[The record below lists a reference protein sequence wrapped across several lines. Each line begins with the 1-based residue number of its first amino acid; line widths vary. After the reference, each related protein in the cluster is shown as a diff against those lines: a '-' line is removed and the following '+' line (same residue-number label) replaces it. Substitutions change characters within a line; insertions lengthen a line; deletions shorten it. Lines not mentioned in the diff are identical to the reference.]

1 MPKIIVDHRE
11 NKEIIKELIKEEM
24 EVEKKQ
30 LDMGDFIIQ
39 TKNLNGQ
46 IQNVGIERKTINDLL
61 NSIIDKRLI
70 TQLMLLKENFEVP
83 LLIIEGEE
91 NIYAI
96 RDFHPNSIRGIIAT
110 IAIDF
115 QIPIIHT
122 TNFRDTAKYLA
133 LIAKRLEKPRKP
145 LSLVPKRKA
154 LTLKE
159 RQLYLI
165 ESLPG
170 IGPTIAK
177 SLIEKFK
184 TIKEIINAD
193 EKELKKVD
201 KIGKIKAKELKNLFS
216 NKFNE

>member
-1 MPKIIVDHRE
+1 MQRIIVDHRE

-30 LDMGDFIIQ
+30 LDIGDFIIQ

-70 TQLMLLKENFEVP
+70 SQLMLLRENFEVP

-96 RDFHPNSIRGIIAT
+96 RDFHPNSIRGIMAT

-122 TNFRDTAKYLA
+122 KNFRDTAKYLA

-159 RQLYLI
+159 QQLYLI

-201 KIGKIKAKELKNLFS
+201 KIGKIKAKELKKLFE